1 MPADVAEMVYT
12 LLMALLFG
20 TFVVTFPIMRRL
32 GRIMEEWIAFRR
44 ESVPERETLKRIET
58 SVEAIGQRLESVE
71 QRTELMGERQEFM
84 ESLMDQQ
91 RRTPLLPGE

>member
-1 MPADVAEMVYT
+1 MPEFIIWMIYSFLM
-12 LLMALLFG
+12 LLILG

-32 GRIMEEWIAFRR
+32 GRIMEEWIVFRR

-58 SVEAIGQRLESVE
+58 SVDAIGQRLESVE
-71 QRTELMGERQEFM
+71 QRTDLIGERQEFM